1 MPKIRGP
8 KAHAISGI
16 IRDIPDTV
24 TGYETGAYMG
34 VPNRGIEIADD
45 IDLEELEPHFFTPNF
60 LRPVP
65 TAEEDPEDGSSLS
78 YDISNDVSPNLKLC
92 RRCT

>member
-16 IRDIPDTV
+16 IRDIPDLV
-24 TGYETGAYMG
+24 TGYESGAYMG
-34 VPNRGIEIADD
+34 VPDRGVQISDD
-45 IDLEELEPHFFTPNF
+45 LDLEELEPHYFTPNF

-65 TAEEDPEDGSSLS
+65 TAEEDPEEGS
-78 YDISNDVSPNLKLC
+78 
-92 RRCT
+92 T

>member
-8 KAHAISGI
+8 KAYTISGI

-34 VPNRGIEIADD
+34 VPHRGIEIADD

-65 TAEEDPEDGSSLS
+65 TAEEDPEDGSSLP
-78 YDISNDVSPNLKLC
+78 YDISNDVSSHIQRF